1 VNLKN
6 TYNLSITAAQGKAK
20 EYWDKFVEAL
30 KRFGDIV
37 KVDARKRVITITS
50 ELNFLTLTGRAK
62 DAVKSVYFGA
72 DVSCSR
78 V

>member
-1 VNLKN
+1 MNLKS
-6 TYNLSITAAQGKAK
+6 TYNLSITAAQDMAK
-20 EYWDKFVEAL
+20 KYWEKFVEAL

-37 KVDARKRVITITS
+37 KIDARKRVITITS
-50 ELNFLTLTGRAK
+50 ELNFMTLAGRAK

-72 DVSCSR
+72 DVGCSR